1 MIRCP
6 GCGFDQIPDGS
17 LRCPQ
22 CGAPI
27 AQPIPQA
34 APPAPLPA
42 APAEG
47 PKSQTAAF
55 LLSYFLGIFGVD
67 RFYLGYTGLGILKLI
82 TCGGVGIWAI
92 VDMILIG
99 IGNLKDAQ
107 GLALKREA
115 SAGTPVKSQ
124 TAALLLAVF
133 LGNFAVDRF
142 YLGDVG
148 LGLLKL
154 LTCGGCGIWTMID
167 VIYTGIGI
175 RKDPQ
180 GNSLKF
186 E

>member
-1 MIRCP
+1 MIRCS

-22 CGAPI
+22 CAAPI
-27 AQPIPQA
+27 AQPIPPA
-34 APPAPLPA
+34 APPAP
-42 APAEG
+42 APAG
-47 PKSQTAAF
+47 TRSQTAAF

-82 TCGGVGIWAI
+82 TCGGAGIWAI

-107 GLALKREA
+107 GLPLRREA
-115 SAGTPVKSQ
+115 PAGTPVKSQ
-124 TAALLLAVF
+124 TAVLLLAVF
-133 LGNFAVDRF
+133 LGNFGVDRF
-142 YLGDVG
+142 YLGDAG
-148 LGLLKL
+148 LGILKL
-154 LTCGGCGIWTMID
+154 ITCGGCGIWTIID
-167 VIYTGIGI
+167 VIFTGIGI

>member
-1 MIRCP
+1 MIRCTN
-6 GCGFDQIPDGS
+6 CGYDQIPEGS

-22 CGAPI
+22 CSTPI
-27 AQPIPQA
+27 AQPIPA
-34 APPAPLPA
+34 AP
-42 APAEG
+42 G
-47 PKSQTAAF
+47 PPQAGTKSQTAAF

-67 RFYLGYTGLGILKLI
+67 RFYLGYTGLGILKLV

-107 GLALKREA
+107 GFALSREA
-115 SAGTPVKSQ
+115 PSGTPVKSQ
-124 TAALLLAVF
+124 TATLLLAIF
-133 LGNFAVDRF
+133 LGGFAVDRF

-148 LGLLKL
+148 LGILKL
-154 LTCGGCGIWTMID
+154 VTCGGCGIWSMVD
-167 VIYTGIGI
+167 VIFTGIGI